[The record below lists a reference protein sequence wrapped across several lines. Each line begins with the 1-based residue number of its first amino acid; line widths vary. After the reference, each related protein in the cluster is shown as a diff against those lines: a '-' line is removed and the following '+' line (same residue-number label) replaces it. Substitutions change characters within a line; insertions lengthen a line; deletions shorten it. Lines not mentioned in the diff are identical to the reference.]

1 MERKKLR
8 RTAIFAV
15 LWLLL
20 LAVVLTSATYAWF
33 TFTPDTN
40 VTPMAGTVSQGDTY
54 LLISNSP
61 SGGFDTSCTMPQ
73 SVTAAL
79 SPVST
84 PDLTRFY
91 TATVQNREGISI
103 EFADTTDCAEES
115 LIHGTLYLQCKSG
128 GCDVYLYRSGLTLG
142 GDAQT
147 LAALRLGMK
156 LTTAAGTQTYMF
168 NLDALGDTAGAAT
181 RRTVPNSG
189 TVVSALTDGAAVY
202 AVDPAVTISD
212 YFASEQTANDPA
224 PGAGRAALCT
234 LREDEICTV
243 EYWLYLEGCDDN
255 CIREVQSKDVALQ
268 LAFAGVSEE

>member
-1 MERKKLR
+1 MERKNLR

-61 SGGFDTSCTMPQ
+61 SGGFDTSCAMPQ
-73 SVTAAL
+73 NVTAAL

-103 EFADTTDCAEES
+103 EFADTTDRAEES

-128 GCDVYLYRSGLTLG
+128 GCDFVVITVGNRIGRHS
-142 GDAQT
+142 
-147 LAALRLGMK
+147 RH
-156 LTTAAGTQTYMF
+156 
-168 NLDALGDTAGAAT
+168 N
-181 RRTVPNSG
+181 RRRKRIYNHV
-189 TVVSALTDGAAVY
+189 
-202 AVDPAVTISD
+202 IKIMRC
-212 YFASEQTANDPA
+212 YF
-224 PGAGRAALCT
+224 
-234 LREDEICTV
+234 I
-243 EYWLYLEGCDDN
+243 
-255 CIREVQSKDVALQ
+255 II
-268 LAFAGVSEE
+268 